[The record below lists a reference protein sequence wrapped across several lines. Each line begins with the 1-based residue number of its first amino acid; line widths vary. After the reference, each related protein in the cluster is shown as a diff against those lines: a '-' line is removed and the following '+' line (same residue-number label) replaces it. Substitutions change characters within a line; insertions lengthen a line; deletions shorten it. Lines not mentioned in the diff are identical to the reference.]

1 MQDRFTAVLSL
12 TDDVLDSCQST
23 LGYRFSDLALLRRCL
38 THASAS
44 RTRLESN
51 ERLEFLGDAVLGVV
65 VCEALYDRYPDA
77 PEGELTR
84 IKSEVVSRSTCA
96 RMSRKLGLD
105 DYLLLGK
112 GISAHGRIPGSVSA
126 AVFEALIGGIY
137 LDGGFDA
144 ARAFVLRCVP
154 DEIGAV
160 AGSPNG
166 VNFKSLLQQQSQREF
181 GETPVYTVLDEKG
194 PDHLKCF
201 KVSARVGARLFS
213 PAWGPSKK
221 EAEQRAAQNALA
233 QIGGIE
239 IPNSTD

>member
-1 MQDRFTAVLSL
+1 MSERAPALVALS
-12 TDDVLDSCQST
+12 DESLDACEVVI
-23 LGYRFSDLALLRRCL
+23 GYRFQDRALLRRCL

-65 VCEALYDRYPDA
+65 VCEALYSRFPDS
-77 PEGELTR
+77 PEGDLTR
-84 IKSEVVSRSTCA
+84 IKSEVVSRAVCA
-96 RMSRKLGLD
+96 QISIRLGLD
-105 DYLLLGK
+105 SFLWLGK

-126 AVFEALIGGIY
+126 AVFEALVGGVY

-144 ARAFVLRCVP
+144 ARNLILRHIQ
-154 DEIGAV
+154 DEIDAA
-160 AGSPNG
+160 AGSPTG
-166 VNFKSLLQQQSQREF
+166 VNFKSVLQQQAQREF
-181 GETPVYTVLDEKG
+181 GETPIYSVLDEKG

-201 KVSARVGARLFS
+201 KVSAIVGPRVFP

-233 QIGGIE
+233 QIEGLDVPHQGE
-239 IPNSTD
+239 

>member
-1 MQDRFTAVLSL
+1 MQDQSPAPLTLAPDYLEACEAAIEYRFT
-12 TDDVLDSCQST
+12 D
-23 LGYRFSDLALLRRCL
+23 RALLRRCL

-65 VCEALYDRYPDA
+65 VCEALFEMYPES

-84 IKSEVVSRSTCA
+84 IKSDVVSRSTCA
-96 RMSRKLGLD
+96 RMSRRIGLETF
-105 DYLLLGK
+105 LVLGK
-112 GISAHGRIPGSVSA
+112 GIVAHGRIPGSVSA
-126 AVFEALIGGIY
+126 AVFESIIGGIY
-137 LDGGFDA
+137 MDGGFDV
-144 ARAFVLRCVP
+144 ARAFILRCIPEEVA
-154 DEIGAV
+154 IA

-166 VNFKSLLQQQSQREF
+166 VNFKSLLQQQGQREF

-201 KVSARVGARLFS
+201 KISAVVGSRLFP

-221 EAEQRAAQNALA
+221 EAEQRAAENALA
-233 QIGGIE
+233 QIDGLA
-239 IPNSTD
+239 IPHPAD

>member
-1 MQDRFTAVLSL
+1 MSERTSAVQTLTPEVLEACEQVIGYQFKDR
-12 TDDVLDSCQST
+12 
-23 LGYRFSDLALLRRCL
+23 ALIRHCL

-65 VCEALYDRYPDA
+65 VCETLFAMFPDS

-84 IKSEVVSRSTCA
+84 IKSEVVSRSACA
-96 RMSRKLGLD
+96 RMSRAMGLESF
-105 DYLLLGK
+105 LLLGK
-112 GISAHGRIPGSVSA
+112 GIAAHGRIPGSVSA

-137 LDGGFDA
+137 RDGGFDE
-144 ARAFVLRCVP
+144 ARAFVLRSIP
-154 DEIGAV
+154 EEIAI
-160 AGSPNG
+160 AAESANG
-166 VNFKSLLQQQSQREF
+166 LNFKSVLQQQSQRES
-181 GETPVYTVLDEKG
+181 GETPVYSVLDEKG

-201 KVSARVGARLFS
+201 KVSAMVGLKLFP

-233 QIGGIE
+233 ELDGIA
-239 IPNSTD
+239 IPNSAD

>member
-1 MQDRFTAVLSL
+1 MLEPPVAPQPLTPDLDACEAVI
-12 TDDVLDSCQST
+12 
-23 LGYRFSDLALLRRCL
+23 GYRFRDRALLRRCL

-65 VCEALYDRYPDA
+65 VCEALFQEYPDS

-84 IKSEVVSRSTCA
+84 IKSDVVSRSACA
-96 RMSRKLGLD
+96 RMSRGMGLESF
-105 DYLLLGK
+105 LVLGK
-112 GISAHGRIPGSVSA
+112 GIAAHGRIPGSVSA
-126 AVFEALIGGIY
+126 AVFESLIGGIY
-137 LDGGFDA
+137 VDGGFDV
-144 ARAFVLRCVP
+144 ARDFILRSIP
-154 DEIGAV
+154 DEIASA

-166 VNFKSLLQQQSQREF
+166 VNFKSLLQQQAQREF
-181 GETPVYTVLDEKG
+181 SETPVYSVLDEKG

-201 KVSARVGARLFS
+201 KVSAVIGAKMFP

-233 QIGGIE
+233 HLDGSA
-239 IPNSTD
+239 IPHLAD

>member
-1 MQDRFTAVLSL
+1 MSEHAPAPVALSDE
-12 TDDVLDSCQST
+12 TLDACEVVI
-23 LGYRFSDLALLRRCL
+23 GYRFRDRPLLRRCL

-65 VCEALYDRYPDA
+65 VCEALYSRF
-77 PEGELTR
+77 PESTEGDLTR
-84 IKSEVVSRSTCA
+84 IKSEVVSRAVCA
-96 RMSRKLGLD
+96 QISIRLGLD
-105 DYLLLGK
+105 AFLWLGK

-126 AVFEALIGGIY
+126 AVFESLVGGVY

-144 ARAFVLRCVP
+144 ARDLILRNVQ
-154 DEIGAV
+154 DEIESA
-160 AGSPNG
+160 AGSPTG
-166 VNFKSLLQQQSQREF
+166 VNFKSVLQQQSQREF
-181 GETPVYTVLDEKG
+181 GETPIYSVLDEKG

-201 KVSARVGARLFS
+201 KVSAMVGPRVFA

-233 QIGGIE
+233 QMDGIV
-239 IPNSTD
+239 IPHQGD

>member
-1 MQDRFTAVLSL
+1 MLDRLTAPPALGN
-12 TDDVLDSCQST
+12 DVLDACEAT
-23 LGYRFSDLALLRRCL
+23 LGYRFSDPELLRRCL

-65 VCEALYDRYPDA
+65 VCEALYDRYPES

-96 RMSRKLGLD
+96 RMSRRMNLD
-105 DYLLLGK
+105 GYMLLGK
-112 GISAHGRIPGSVSA
+112 GIAAHGRIPGSVLA
-126 AVFEALIGGIY
+126 AVFESLIGGIY

-144 ARAFVLRCVP
+144 ARAFVLRCVAE
-154 DEIGAV
+154 EIALA

-166 VNFKSLLQQQSQREF
+166 VNFKSLLQQQSQRELS
-181 GETPVYTVLDEKG
+181 ETPIYMVLDEKG

-201 KVSARVGARLFS
+201 KVSAVVGSKSFA

-239 IPNSTD
+239 VPHVAD

>member
-1 MQDRFTAVLSL
+1 MLDRIVAPQALS
-12 TDDVLDSCQST
+12 DEALDACEVI
-23 LGYRFSDLALLRRCL
+23 LGYQFTDRTLLRHCL

-65 VCEALYDRYPDA
+65 VCEALYDRYPES

-96 RMSRKLGLD
+96 RMSRRMGLD
-105 DYLLLGK
+105 TYLLLGK
-112 GISAHGRIPGSVSA
+112 GIAAHGRIPGSVSA
-126 AVFEALIGGIY
+126 AVFESLIGGIY

-144 ARAFVLRCVP
+144 SRAFVLRCIN
-154 DEIGAV
+154 DEISHAAGA
-160 AGSPNG
+160 PNG

-181 GETPVYTVLDEKG
+181 SETPVYMVLDEKG

-201 KVSARVGARLFS
+201 KVSAVVGTRS
-213 PAWGPSKK
+213 YPPAWGPSKK

-233 QIGGIE
+233 QIGGVE
-239 IPNSTD
+239 LPHAGD

>member
-1 MQDRFTAVLSL
+1 MSERTPVSTALS
-12 TDDVLDSCQST
+12 DEALDACEVVI
-23 LGYRFSDLALLRRCL
+23 GYRFQDRALLRRCL

-65 VCEALYDRYPDA
+65 VCEALYSRFPES

-84 IKSEVVSRSTCA
+84 IKSEVVSRAVCAQIST
-96 RMSRKLGLD
+96 RLGLD
-105 DYLLLGK
+105 SFLYLGK

-126 AVFEALIGGIY
+126 AVFEALVGGVY

-144 ARAFVLRCVP
+144 ARSLVLRNVL
-154 DEIGAV
+154 DEIEAT

-181 GETPVYTVLDEKG
+181 GETPYYSVLDEKG

-201 KVSARVGARLFS
+201 KVSATVGNRVFA

-233 QIGGIE
+233 QIDGLE
-239 IPNSTD
+239 APHQTD